1 MKGHVKLV
9 NPTDHS
15 SEPLELRPWLWVA
28 LGVVAIIGLAARI
41 RDHDEAR
48 ARDHVD
54 GQQQV
59 IVRTE
64 PGIHVFPMLGIQ
76 VTPPEGWSYL
86 SVADDEMA
94 DQPTFVNETADSIV
108 SLRPFRFREWPPI
121 EAEIVNCQY
130 TNITI
135 EWIEADHRRIGRFTQ
150 GDVDVSL
157 LVMTHSH
164 RSKLN
169 ESVEAL
175 CQSIELIGAG
185 D

>member
-1 MKGHVKLV
+1 M

-28 LGVVAIIGLAARI
+28 LGVVVIIGLDARI
-41 RDHDEAR
+41 RDHDAAR
-48 ARDHVD
+48 ARVD
-54 GQQQV
+54 GQEQV

-64 PGIHVFPMLGIQ
+64 PGIHVFPILGIQ

-94 DQPTFVNETADSIV
+94 DQPTFVNESTDSIV
-108 SLRPFRFREWPPI
+108 RLRPFRFREWPPI
-121 EAEIVNCQY
+121 DAEILKCQY
-130 TNITI
+130 ANITI

-150 GDVDVSL
+150 GEVDVSL

-175 CQSIELIGAG
+175 CQSIEVIGAG